1 MNKANINNC
10 TIVQDLLPLY
20 YDNVCSEESKELV
33 REHITECPT
42 CRKIADELNNK
53 NSEKRL
59 SNEDGN
65 VLKRHARRETKK
77 SAIVGGV
84 VAGILMISLIVC
96 LIWEYK

>member
-59 SNEDGN
+59 RNEAGN

>member
-53 NSEKRL
+53 N
-59 SNEDGN
+59 
-65 VLKRHARRETKK
+65 
-77 SAIVGGV
+77 
-84 VAGILMISLIVC
+84 
-96 LIWEYK
+96 